1 MDYLTR
7 IWDSK
12 KRWLIGAGILLSVI
26 VFELIILFSVVIPR
40 ANKATIGTEL
50 VRLDEGTVLVNGA
63 HVEQVVYSQSPLCGI
78 AVRLGTW
85 GEALDGVLHTEV
97 YDVQTGDLLIS
108 KKSELKDAEDGER
121 FNIIWNSSV
130 QATDNLY
137 RVRLS
142 VSGMQKQ
149 KYYMLWFTDMDVS
162 GMGQTAICYDED
174 VGNYLLIESYGTSCF
189 LLPMYITI
197 CVVLDFLLGVG
208 WLFTT
213 WSSPKKVQTLF
224 PMCAF
229 VLGVLLMI
237 VYPSY
242 SVHDEE
248 RHIPWVMSRASAWS
262 SGQWDVEGGIGV
274 IREEE
279 IQKGY
284 TVFKPKSEQYKYFL
298 DTLVQSE
305 KTNETIEIEVNPSGV
320 PYEYAPQIAG
330 VLLSRVWHLGQT
342 ATLYLSQIFALTFYI
357 AVCWM
362 AICIS
367 PYPTMFAIVALFPS
381 VLRSAGSFSYDCFI
395 NAVGMLLVAV
405 WLHLIESKE
414 NIAWKQ
420 IVAIVLISL
429 VLAPCK
435 GIYIPICLLIFLL
448 PRERWKVRRAREGVF
463 ILIALLS
470 VGLLWGATGNV
481 LSEKATSTGMVVGP
495 WNNEAYSVSM
505 LLSQPFELLR
515 LTIVSMFEQSLSLVF
530 SAVGGIQHINIPN
543 TVEFLLICLAV
554 RAIGAD
560 REFPKVKSKWIFA
573 AVVFLVTGLGYAA
586 TITWTTVGSYGFMGM
601 QGRYLIPVLTL
612 IFLLVPQQT
621 RTKVRSEILLYCTI
635 LLSSYSVLFEF
646 IKVIW

>member
-1 MDYLTR
+1 M
-7 IWDSK
+7 
-12 KRWLIGAGILLSVI
+12 
-26 VFELIILFSVVIPR
+26 
-40 ANKATIGTEL
+40 
-50 VRLDEGTVLVNGA
+50 
-63 HVEQVVYSQSPLCGI
+63 
-78 AVRLGTW
+78 
-85 GEALDGVLHTEV
+85 
-97 YDVQTGDLLIS
+97 
-108 KKSELKDAEDGER
+108 
-121 FNIIWNSSV
+121 
-130 QATDNLY
+130 
-137 RVRLS
+137 
-142 VSGMQKQ
+142 
-149 KYYMLWFTDMDVS
+149 
-162 GMGQTAICYDED
+162 
-174 VGNYLLIESYGTSCF
+174 
-189 LLPMYITI
+189 
-197 CVVLDFLLGVG
+197 
-208 WLFTT
+208 
-213 WSSPKKVQTLF
+213 
-224 PMCAF
+224 
-229 VLGVLLMI
+229 
-237 VYPSY
+237 
-242 SVHDEE
+242 
-248 RHIPWVMSRASAWS
+248 
-262 SGQWDVEGGIGV
+262 
-274 IREEE
+274 
-279 IQKGY
+279 
-284 TVFKPKSEQYKYFL
+284 
-298 DTLVQSE
+298 
-305 KTNETIEIEVNPSGV
+305 NPSGV

-330 VLLSRVWHLGQT
+330 VLLSRVLHLGQT